1 MSDLQAAKALVLD
14 FYAALDAAP
23 PEGCASVLT
32 EFCAPD
38 MSWRGVHPFGTQSTA
53 EDVAAT
59 FWQPLKS
66 ALTPIQRR
74 PDILLASRD
83 KTTGEIWVTQ
93 MGHLMGN
100 LDAPWLGIPATRKL
114 TCLRTAE
121 FHRIGAGRIQET
133 VSFCDIIG
141 LMHQAG
147 LAPLAPSLGFEG
159 VTPAPRTQD
168 GNLHGPQ
175 SDEVSATTADLIERL
190 IASET
195 SGGLYD
201 PAAILQVAS
210 DDLVW
215 FGPAGIG
222 TLAGHADYEKG
233 VAAPIRDGV
242 TVRRA
247 QGQQRTLVEGA
258 YAARFADPIASLQ
271 NKGGFMGMTMSSVPA
286 DLRMAEV
293 FRREGTAI
301 AEAWVFWDMLG
312 FLQQQGVD
320 ILDRIKL

>member
-1 MSDLQAAKALVLD
+1 
-14 FYAALDAAP
+14 
-23 PEGCASVLT
+23 
-32 EFCAPD
+32 
-38 MSWRGVHPFGTQSTA
+38 
-53 EDVAAT
+53 
-59 FWQPLKS
+59 
-66 ALTPIQRR
+66 
-74 PDILLASRD
+74 
-83 KTTGEIWVTQ
+83 
-93 MGHLMGN
+93 
-100 LDAPWLGIPATRKL
+100 
-114 TCLRTAE
+114 
-121 FHRIGAGRIQET
+121 
-133 VSFCDIIG
+133 
-141 LMHQAG
+141 
-147 LAPLAPSLGFEG
+147 
-159 VTPAPRTQD
+159 VTPAPRAQD